1 MCVYVGCTLTHLR
14 AFEIPFLILGFYI
27 QALYGFCIVLI
38 YLVVPCMWAG
48 FSCLLDN
55 DLETSGIRESEEK
68 NASKEFRNE
77 AFSQ

>member
-14 AFEIPFLILGFYI
+14 AFETPFLILGFYI
-27 QALYGFCIVLI
+27 QVLYGFSIVLI
-38 YLVVPCMWAG
+38 YLVVPCMWTG
-48 FSCLLDN
+48 FPSLLDN
-55 DLETSGIRESEEK
+55 DLETSEIREPQEK